1 MGVLEWPKSKTER
14 HTKNIHL
21 KNKTKVKLLIKEMQ
35 TSLKKTLSNT
45 NKKKIIKLANKFELK
60 IKDDFNTVIS
70 HRMVTVM

>member
-1 MGVLEWPKSKTER
+1 LGVLEWPKSKTER

-21 KNKTKVKLLIKEMQ
+21 KNKMKVKLLIKEMQ
-35 TSLKKTLSNT
+35 TSLKTTLSNT

>member
-1 MGVLEWPKSKTER
+1 M
-14 HTKNIHL
+14 
-21 KNKTKVKLLIKEMQ
+21 KVKLLIKEMQ
-35 TSLKKTLSNT
+35 TSLKTTLSNT